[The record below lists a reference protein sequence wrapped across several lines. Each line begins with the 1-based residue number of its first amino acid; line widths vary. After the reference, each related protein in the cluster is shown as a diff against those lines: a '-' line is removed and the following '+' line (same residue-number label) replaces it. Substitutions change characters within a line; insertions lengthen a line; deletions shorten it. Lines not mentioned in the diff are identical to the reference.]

1 MDYSL
6 IVGVDKSSTELVVG
20 IVGRRTVSL
29 ISGAV
34 AHTLT
39 TCPCS
44 DFLRPY
50 TWDKRLE
57 TWVKETAYIG
67 GGPREPTVLNPRIY
81 KNRFR
86 EAMSRCKGVKGSSK
100 TEGLANQSYFQI
112 SFLCQIAGLPPKPL
126 RLDSRCQCWALR
138 RPQQRVKPRRI
149 PQYWMNRSSLLVEH
163 RVCIL

>member
-6 IVGVDKSSTELVVG
+6 IVGVDKTSTELVVG
-20 IVGRRTVSL
+20 IVGKPEILDNHR
-29 ISGAV
+29 IQPD
-34 AHTLT
+34 T
-39 TCPCS
+39 TP

-86 EAMSRCKGVKGSSK
+86 EAMSRCMLGHS
-100 TEGLANQSYFQI
+100 
-112 SFLCQIAGLPPKPL
+112 P
-126 RLDSRCQCWALR
+126 
-138 RPQQRVKPRRI
+138 
-149 PQYWMNRSSLLVEH
+149 
-163 RVCIL
+163 